1 MLLSTMSYEEIY
13 CEILKDFRN
22 VKEYYDVVIKEKVCK
37 SAQKS
42 RIYPWRHFDFY
53 THPKSQNKY
62 TYLTII
68 KKHAWWNNPE
78 VTVFCE
84 YEGERGKEIITMA
97 PKKDIMTSKYKLVIS
112 VFQAHFFKRYYERF
126 IKDEQAEQYKIALFL
141 SRNAGALQLGNK
153 IVSENEQIKEDS
165 ECHNSGML
173 NLDGLCL
180 GKISKENPNI
190 FIYKTFIPLDRL
202 YQKQFER
209 VMHEYLRM
217 IALRGGEDNPHCRKT
232 IEDTYN
238 NAARRFH
245 DILLGN
251 NQMTNQERIQTY
263 LEEYNKTCDILR
275 KYIII

>member
-13 CEILKDFRN
+13 REILKDFRD
-22 VKEYYDVVIKEKVCK
+22 VKEHYDIDIKAKVCK

-53 THPKSQNKY
+53 IHPKSQNKY

-153 IVSENEQIKEDS
+153 IVSDNEQIKEDP

-190 FIYKTFIPLDRL
+190 FVYKTFIPLDRL

-232 IEDTYN
+232 IEDIYN

-251 NQMTNQERIQTY
+251 NQMTDKERVQTY

-275 KYIII
+275 KYIIV

>member
-13 CEILKDFRN
+13 CEILKDFRD
-22 VKEYYDVVIKEKVCK
+22 VKVYYDVAIKAKVCK

-141 SRNAGALQLGNK
+141 SRNAGALQLGSK
-153 IVSENEQIKEDS
+153 IVSDNEQIKEDS
-165 ECHNSGML
+165 ECHNAGML

-217 IALRGGEDNPHCRKT
+217 IALRGGDDNPHCRKT
-232 IEDTYN
+232 IEDIYN

>member
-13 CEILKDFRN
+13 REILKDFRD
-22 VKEYYDVVIKEKVCK
+22 VKVHYDIDIKAKVCK

-53 THPKSQNKY
+53 IHPQSQNKY
-62 TYLTII
+62 TYLTTI

-84 YEGERGKEIITMA
+84 YEGAGGKEIITMA
-97 PKKDIMTSKYKLVIS
+97 PKKDLVTSKYKLLIS

-141 SRNAGALQLGNK
+141 SRNAGALQLGSK
-153 IVSENEQIKEDS
+153 IVSDNEQIKEDS
-165 ECHNSGML
+165 ECHNSAML

-180 GKISKENPNI
+180 GKVSKENPNI
-190 FIYKTFIPLDRL
+190 LIYKTFIPLDKL

-238 NAARRFH
+238 NAVRRFH

-251 NQMTNQERIQTY
+251 NQMTDKDRVQTY

-275 KYIII
+275 KYIIV

>member
-13 CEILKDFRN
+13 REILKDIRD
-22 VKEYYDVVIKEKVCK
+22 VKEYYDVAIKAKVYK

-68 KKHAWWNNPE
+68 KKHAWWNKPE

-153 IVSENEQIKEDS
+153 IVSDNEQIKEDS
-165 ECHNSGML
+165 EFYNSGML

-232 IEDTYN
+232 IEDIYN

-245 DILLGN
+245 DILFGN
-251 NQMTNQERIQTY
+251 NHMTDKERVQTY
-263 LEEYNKTCDILR
+263 LEEYNTTCDILR

>member
-13 CEILKDFRN
+13 RKILKDFRD
-22 VKEYYDVVIKEKVCK
+22 VKEYYDVAIKAKVCK

-53 THPKSQNKY
+53 THPRSQNKY

-180 GKISKENPNI
+180 GKISKDNPNI
-190 FIYKTFIPLDRL
+190 IIYKTFIPLDRL
-202 YQKQFER
+202 YQKQLER

-217 IALRGGEDNPHCRKT
+217 IALRGGDDNPHCRKI

-238 NAARRFH
+238 DAAIKFH

-251 NQMTNQERIQTY
+251 NQMTDKERVQTY

-275 KYIII
+275 KYIIV

>member
-13 CEILKDFRN
+13 REILKDIRD
-22 VKEYYDVVIKEKVCK
+22 VKEYYDVAIKEKVCK

-42 RIYPWRHFDFY
+42 RIYPWRHFDLY

-68 KKHAWWNNPE
+68 KKRAWWNNPE

-141 SRNAGALQLGNK
+141 SRNAGALQLGSK

-232 IEDTYN
+232 IEDIYN

-251 NQMTNQERIQTY
+251 NQMTDKERVHTY
-263 LEEYNKTCDILR
+263 LEEYNTTCDILR

>member
-13 CEILKDFRN
+13 REILKDIRD
-22 VKEYYDVVIKEKVCK
+22 VKEYYDVAIKEKVCK

-42 RIYPWRHFDFY
+42 RIYPWRHFDLY

-68 KKHAWWNNPE
+68 KKRAWWNNPE

-141 SRNAGALQLGNK
+141 SRNAGALQLGSK
-153 IVSENEQIKEDS
+153 IVSDNEQIKEDS

-209 VMHEYLRM
+209 VMHEYLKM

-232 IEDTYN
+232 IEDIYN

-245 DILLGN
+245 DILFGN
-251 NQMTNQERIQTY
+251 NQMTDKERVQTY

-275 KYIII
+275 HYIIL

>member
-13 CEILKDFRN
+13 REILKDFRD
-22 VKEYYDVVIKEKVCK
+22 VKEYYDVAIKAKVCK
-37 SAQKS
+37 NAQKS
-42 RIYPWRHFDFY
+42 CIYPWRHFDFY

-141 SRNAGALQLGNK
+141 SRNAGALQLGSK
-153 IVSENEQIKEDS
+153 IVSDNEQIKEDS

-180 GKISKENPNI
+180 GKISKDNPNI

-232 IEDTYN
+232 IEDIYN

-251 NQMTNQERIQTY
+251 NQMTDKERVQVY

>member
-13 CEILKDFRN
+13 REILKDIRD
-22 VKEYYDVVIKEKVCK
+22 VKEYYDVAIKAKVCK

-126 IKDEQAEQYKIALFL
+126 IKDEQAEQYKITLFL

-232 IEDTYN
+232 IEDIYN

-245 DILLGN
+245 DILFGN
-251 NQMTNQERIQTY
+251 NQMTDKERVQVY
-263 LEEYNKTCDILR
+263 LDEYNKTCDILR

>member
-13 CEILKDFRN
+13 CEILKDFRD
-22 VKEYYDVVIKEKVCK
+22 VKVYYDVAIKEKVCK

-97 PKKDIMTSKYKLVIS
+97 PKKDIMISKYKLVIS

-126 IKDEQAEQYKIALFL
+126 IKDKQAEQYKIALFL
-141 SRNAGALQLGNK
+141 SRNAGALQLGSK
-153 IVSENEQIKEDS
+153 IVSDNEQIKEDS

-217 IALRGGEDNPHCRKT
+217 IALRGGDDNPHCRKT
-232 IEDTYN
+232 IEDIYN

-245 DILLGN
+245 DILFGN
-251 NQMTNQERIQTY
+251 NQMTDKERVQVY

>member
-13 CEILKDFRN
+13 REILKDIRD
-22 VKEYYDVVIKEKVCK
+22 VKEYYDVAIKAKVCK

-141 SRNAGALQLGNK
+141 SRNAGALKLGNK

-202 YQKQFER
+202 YQKQLER

-232 IEDTYN
+232 IEDIYN

-245 DILLGN
+245 DILLEN
-251 NQMTNQERIQTY
+251 NHMTDKERVHTY
-263 LEEYNKTCDILR
+263 LEEYNTTCNILR

>member
-13 CEILKDFRN
+13 RKILKDFRD
-22 VKEYYDVVIKEKVCK
+22 VKEYYDVAIKAKVCK

-141 SRNAGALQLGNK
+141 SRNAGALQLGSK
-153 IVSENEQIKEDS
+153 IVSDNEQIKEDS

-217 IALRGGEDNPHCRKT
+217 IALRGGDDNPHCRKT
-232 IEDTYN
+232 IEDIYN

-245 DILLGN
+245 DILFRN
-251 NQMTNQERIQTY
+251 NQMTDKERVQVY

>member
-1 MLLSTMSYEEIY
+1 MLYEEIY
-13 CEILKDFRN
+13 REILKDIRD
-22 VKEYYDVVIKEKVCK
+22 VKEYYDVAIKEKVCK

-68 KKHAWWNNPE
+68 KKRAWWNNPE

-141 SRNAGALQLGNK
+141 SRNAGALQLGSK
-153 IVSENEQIKEDS
+153 IVSDNEQIKEDS

-180 GKISKENPNI
+180 GKISKDNPNI

-232 IEDTYN
+232 IEDIYN

-251 NQMTNQERIQTY
+251 NQMTDKERVHTY
-263 LEEYNKTCDILR
+263 LEEYNTTCDILR

>member
-13 CEILKDFRN
+13 SEILKDIRDI
-22 VKEYYDVVIKEKVCK
+22 KEYYDVAIKAKVCK

-84 YEGERGKEIITMA
+84 YEGKGGKEIITMA

-141 SRNAGALQLGNK
+141 SRNAGALQLGSK
-153 IVSENEQIKEDS
+153 IVSDNEQIKEDS

-217 IALRGGEDNPHCRKT
+217 IALRGGDDNPHCRKT
-232 IEDTYN
+232 IEDIYN
-238 NAARRFH
+238 YAARRFH
-245 DILLGN
+245 DILFGN
-251 NQMTNQERIQTY
+251 NQMTDKERVHTY
-263 LEEYNKTCDILR
+263 LEEYNTTCDILR

>member
-13 CEILKDFRN
+13 YEILKDFRD
-22 VKEYYDVVIKEKVCK
+22 VKVYYDVAIKEKVCK

-68 KKHAWWNNPE
+68 KKRAWWNNPE
-78 VTVFCE
+78 VTVFGE

-97 PKKDIMTSKYKLVIS
+97 PKKDIMTSKYNLVIS

-141 SRNAGALQLGNK
+141 SRNAGALQLGSK
-153 IVSENEQIKEDS
+153 IVSDNEQIKEDS

-180 GKISKENPNI
+180 GKISKDNPNI

-209 VMHEYLRM
+209 VMPEYLRM

>member
-13 CEILKDFRN
+13 REILKDFRD
-22 VKEYYDVVIKEKVCK
+22 VKEYYDVAIKAKVCK

-42 RIYPWRHFDFY
+42 RVYPWRHFDFY
-53 THPKSQNKY
+53 THPTSHNKY

-84 YEGERGKEIITMA
+84 YEGKGGKEIITMA
-97 PKKDIMTSKYKLVIS
+97 PKKDIMTSRYKLVIS

-126 IKDEQAEQYKIALFL
+126 IKDEQTEQYKIALFL
-141 SRNAGALQLGNK
+141 SRNAGALQLGSK
-153 IVSENEQIKEDS
+153 IVSYNEQIKEDS
-165 ECHNSGML
+165 EYYNSALL

-202 YQKQFER
+202 YQKQLER
-209 VMHEYLRM
+209 VMHEYLGM
-217 IALRGGEDNPHCRKT
+217 IAIRGSEDHPHCKNT
-232 IEDTYN
+232 IEYIYN
-238 NAARRFH
+238 NSIKNFR
-245 DILLGN
+245 DILLGKY
-251 NQMTNQERIQTY
+251 QMTDKERIQTY
-263 LEEYNKTCDILR
+263 IEEYNKTCDILR
-275 KYIII
+275 KYIIV

>member
-13 CEILKDFRN
+13 RKILKDFRD
-22 VKEYYDVVIKEKVCK
+22 VKEYYDVAIKAKVCK

-84 YEGERGKEIITMA
+84 YEGERGKEIITVA

-180 GKISKENPNI
+180 GKISKDNPNI

-217 IALRGGEDNPHCRKT
+217 IALRGGDDNPHCRKT

>member
-13 CEILKDFRN
+13 CEILKDFRD
-22 VKEYYDVVIKEKVCK
+22 VKVYYDVAIKEKVCK

-84 YEGERGKEIITMA
+84 YEGKGGKEIITMA

-141 SRNAGALQLGNK
+141 SRNAGALQLGSK
-153 IVSENEQIKEDS
+153 IVSDNEQIKEDS

>member
-13 CEILKDFRN
+13 REILKDFRD
-22 VKEYYDVVIKEKVCK
+22 VKEYYDVAIKAKVCK
-37 SAQKS
+37 NAQKS

-53 THPKSQNKY
+53 THPTSHNKY

-84 YEGERGKEIITMA
+84 YEGKLGKEIITIA

-126 IKDEQAEQYKIALFL
+126 IKDEQTEQYKIALFL
-141 SRNAGALQLGNK
+141 SRNVGALQLGSK

-202 YQKQFER
+202 YQEQFER

-217 IALRGGEDNPHCRKT
+217 TALRGGEDNPHCRTT

-238 NAARRFH
+238 NAVKRFH

-251 NQMTNQERIQTY
+251 NQMTDKERVQTY

-275 KYIII
+275 KYIIV

>member
-1 MLLSTMSYEEIY
+1 MLLSKMSYEEIY
-13 CEILKDFRN
+13 REILKDIRD
-22 VKEYYDVVIKEKVCK
+22 VKEYYDVAIKAKVCK

-126 IKDEQAEQYKIALFL
+126 IKNEQAEQHKIALFL
-141 SRNAGALQLGNK
+141 SRNAGALQLGSK
-153 IVSENEQIKEDS
+153 IVSDNEQIKEDS
-165 ECHNSGML
+165 ECHNSGMI

-180 GKISKENPNI
+180 GKISKDNPNI

-232 IEDTYN
+232 IEDIYN

-251 NQMTNQERIQTY
+251 NQMTDKERVQVY

>member
-1 MLLSTMSYEEIY
+1 MLLSTMSYKEIY
-13 CEILKDFRN
+13 REILKDFRD
-22 VKEYYDVVIKEKVCK
+22 VKEYYDVAIKAKVCK

-42 RIYPWRHFDFY
+42 RVYPWRHFDFY

-68 KKHAWWNNPE
+68 KKRAWWNNPE

-84 YEGERGKEIITMA
+84 YEGKGGKEIITMA
-97 PKKDIMTSKYKLVIS
+97 PKKDIMTSRYKLVIS

-126 IKDEQAEQYKIALFL
+126 IKDEQTEQYKIALFL
-141 SRNAGALQLGNK
+141 SRNAGALQLGSK
-153 IVSENEQIKEDS
+153 IVSYNEQIKEDS
-165 ECHNSGML
+165 EYYNSALL

-202 YQKQFER
+202 YQKQLEQ

>member
-13 CEILKDFRN
+13 CEILKDFRD
-22 VKEYYDVVIKEKVCK
+22 VKVYYDVAIKEKVCK

-68 KKHAWWNNPE
+68 KKHAWWKNPE

-141 SRNAGALQLGNK
+141 SRNAGALQLGSK
-153 IVSENEQIKEDS
+153 IVSDNEQIKEDS

-232 IEDTYN
+232 IEDIYN

-251 NQMTNQERIQTY
+251 NQMTDKERVQVY

>member
-13 CEILKDFRN
+13 CEILKDFRD
-22 VKEYYDVVIKEKVCK
+22 VKVYYDVAIKEKVCK

-126 IKDEQAEQYKIALFL
+126 IKDEQTEQYKIALFL
-141 SRNAGALQLGNK
+141 SRNSGALQLGSK
-153 IVSENEQIKEDS
+153 IVSDNEQIKEDS

-232 IEDTYN
+232 IEDIYN

-251 NQMTNQERIQTY
+251 NQMTDKERVQVY

>member
-13 CEILKDFRN
+13 CEILKDFRD
-22 VKEYYDVVIKEKVCK
+22 VKEYYDVAIKEKVCK

-141 SRNAGALQLGNK
+141 SRNAGALQLGSK
-153 IVSENEQIKEDS
+153 IVSDNEQIKEDS

-251 NQMTNQERIQTY
+251 NQMIDKERVQVY

>member
-13 CEILKDFRN
+13 REILKDFRD
-22 VKEYYDVVIKEKVCK
+22 VKEHYDIDIKAKVCK

-141 SRNAGALQLGNK
+141 SRNAGALQLGSK
-153 IVSENEQIKEDS
+153 IVSDNEQIKEDS

-217 IALRGGEDNPHCRKT
+217 IALRGGDDNPHCRKT
-232 IEDTYN
+232 IEDIYN

-245 DILLGN
+245 DILFGN
-251 NQMTNQERIQTY
+251 NQMTDKERVQVY

>member
-13 CEILKDFRN
+13 REILKDFRD
-22 VKEYYDVVIKEKVCK
+22 VKEYYDVAIKAKVCK

-126 IKDEQAEQYKIALFL
+126 IKDEQTEQYKIALFL
-141 SRNAGALQLGNK
+141 SRNSGALQLGSK
-153 IVSENEQIKEDS
+153 IVSDNEQIKEDS

-217 IALRGGEDNPHCRKT
+217 IALKGGEDNPHCRKT

-238 NAARRFH
+238 NAARRFR

-251 NQMTNQERIQTY
+251 NHMTGKERVQTY

-275 KYIII
+275 QYIIL

>member
-1 MLLSTMSYEEIY
+1 MSYEEIY
-13 CEILKDFRN
+13 REILKDIRD
-22 VKEYYDVVIKEKVCK
+22 VKEYYDVAIKAKVCK

-53 THPKSQNKY
+53 IHPKSQNKY

-141 SRNAGALQLGNK
+141 SRNAGALQLGSK
-153 IVSENEQIKEDS
+153 IVSDNEQIKEDS

-180 GKISKENPNI
+180 GKISKDNPNI

-232 IEDTYN
+232 IEDIYN

-251 NQMTNQERIQTY
+251 NQMTDKERVHTY
-263 LEEYNKTCDILR
+263 LEEYNTTCDILR

>member
-13 CEILKDFRN
+13 REILKDFRD
-22 VKEYYDVVIKEKVCK
+22 VKEYYYVAIKAKVCK

-68 KKHAWWNNPE
+68 KKRAWWNNPE

-141 SRNAGALQLGNK
+141 SRNAGALQLGSK
-153 IVSENEQIKEDS
+153 IVSDNEQIKEDS

-217 IALRGGEDNPHCRKT
+217 IALRGGDDNPHCRKT
-232 IEDTYN
+232 IEDIYN

>member
-13 CEILKDFRN
+13 REILKDFRD
-22 VKEYYDVVIKEKVCK
+22 VKEYYDVAIKAKVCK

-42 RIYPWRHFDFY
+42 RVYPWRHFDFY

-84 YEGERGKEIITMA
+84 YEGKGGKEIITMA
-97 PKKDIMTSKYKLVIS
+97 PKKDIMTSRYKLVIS

-126 IKDEQAEQYKIALFL
+126 IKDEQTEQYKIALFL
-141 SRNAGALQLGNK
+141 SRNAGALQLGSK
-153 IVSENEQIKEDS
+153 IVSYNEQIKEDS
-165 ECHNSGML
+165 EYYNSALL

-202 YQKQFER
+202 YQKQLER
-209 VMHEYLRM
+209 VMHEYLGM
-217 IALRGGEDNPHCRKT
+217 IA
-232 IEDTYN
+232 
-238 NAARRFH
+238 
-245 DILLGN
+245 DISFF
-251 NQMTNQERIQTY
+251 ESS
-263 LEEYNKTCDILR
+263 
-275 KYIII
+275 

>member
-1 MLLSTMSYEEIY
+1 MSYEEIY
-13 CEILKDFRN
+13 RKILKDFRD
-22 VKEYYDVVIKEKVCK
+22 VKEYYDVAIKAKVCK

-53 THPKSQNKY
+53 THPRSQNKY

-180 GKISKENPNI
+180 GKISKDNPNI
-190 FIYKTFIPLDRL
+190 IIYKTFIPLDRL
-202 YQKQFER
+202 YQKQLER

-217 IALRGGEDNPHCRKT
+217 IALRGGDDNPHCRKI

-238 NAARRFH
+238 DAAIKFH

-251 NQMTNQERIQTY
+251 NQMTDKERVQTY

-275 KYIII
+275 KYIIV

>member
-1 MLLSTMSYEEIY
+1 MLLSTMSYEEMY
-13 CEILKDFRN
+13 CEILKDFRD
-22 VKEYYDVVIKEKVCK
+22 VKEYYDVAIKAKVCK

-53 THPKSQNKY
+53 THPRSQNKY

-209 VMHEYLRM
+209 VMYEYLKM
-217 IALRGGEDNPHCRKT
+217 IALRGGDDNPHCRKT
-232 IEDTYN
+232 IEDIYN

-245 DILLGN
+245 DILFGN
-251 NQMTNQERIQTY
+251 NQMTDKERVQTY

-275 KYIII
+275 KYIIV

>member
-13 CEILKDFRN
+13 REILKDFRD
-22 VKEYYDVVIKEKVCK
+22 VKVYYDVAIKEKVCK

-141 SRNAGALQLGNK
+141 SRNAGALQLGSK
-153 IVSENEQIKEDS
+153 IVSDNEQIKEDS

-217 IALRGGEDNPHCRKT
+217 IALRGGDDNPHCRKT
-232 IEDTYN
+232 IEDIYN

-245 DILLGN
+245 DILFGN
-251 NQMTNQERIQTY
+251 NQMTDKERVQVY

>member
-13 CEILKDFRN
+13 YEILKDFRD
-22 VKEYYDVVIKEKVCK
+22 VKVYYDVAIKEKVCK

-141 SRNAGALQLGNK
+141 SRNAGAFQLGSK
-153 IVSENEQIKEDS
+153 IVSDNEQIKEDS

-209 VMHEYLRM
+209 VMHEYLRT
-217 IALRGGEDNPHCRKT
+217 IALRGGDDNPHCRKT
-232 IEDTYN
+232 IEDIYN

-251 NQMTNQERIQTY
+251 NQMTDKERVQTY

-275 KYIII
+275 KYIIV

>member
-1 MLLSTMSYEEIY
+1 MSYEEIY
-13 CEILKDFRN
+13 REILKDIRD
-22 VKEYYDVVIKEKVCK
+22 VKEYYDIAIKAKVCK

-42 RIYPWRHFDFY
+42 RKYPWRHFDFY

-68 KKHAWWNNPE
+68 KKRAWWNNPE

-141 SRNAGALQLGNK
+141 SRNAGALQLGSK
-153 IVSENEQIKEDS
+153 IVSDNEQIKEDS
-165 ECHNSGML
+165 EGHNSGML

-217 IALRGGEDNPHCRKT
+217 IALRGGDDNPHCRKT
-232 IEDTYN
+232 IEDIYN

>member
-1 MLLSTMSYEEIY
+1 MSYEEIY
-13 CEILKDFRN
+13 REILKDIRD
-22 VKEYYDVVIKEKVCK
+22 VKEYYDVAIKEKVCK

-68 KKHAWWNNPE
+68 KKRAWWNNPE

-141 SRNAGALQLGNK
+141 SRNAGALQLGSK
-153 IVSENEQIKEDS
+153 IVSDNEQIKEDS

-180 GKISKENPNI
+180 GKISKDNPNI

-232 IEDTYN
+232 IEDIYN

-251 NQMTNQERIQTY
+251 NQMTDKERVHTY
-263 LEEYNKTCDILR
+263 LEEYNTTCDILR

>member
-13 CEILKDFRN
+13 REILKDFRD
-22 VKEYYDVVIKEKVCK
+22 VKVYYDVAIKEKVCK

-97 PKKDIMTSKYKLVIS
+97 PKKDIMTSKYNLVIS

-141 SRNAGALQLGNK
+141 SRNAGALQLGSK
-153 IVSENEQIKEDS
+153 IVSDNEQIKEDS

-251 NQMTNQERIQTY
+251 NHMTDKERVQTY

-275 KYIII
+275 QYIIL

>member
-1 MLLSTMSYEEIY
+1 MLLDTMSSEEVY
-13 CEILKDFRN
+13 REILKDFRD
-22 VKEYYDVVIKEKVCK
+22 VKVYYDVAIKEKVCK

-84 YEGERGKEIITMA
+84 YEGKGGKEIITIA
-97 PKKDIMTSKYKLVIS
+97 PKKDIMTSRYKLVIS

-126 IKDEQAEQYKIALFL
+126 IKDEQTEQYKIDLFL
-141 SRNAGALQLGNK
+141 SRNAGALQLGSK
-153 IVSENEQIKEDS
+153 IVSYNEQIKEDS
-165 ECHNSGML
+165 EYYNSALL

-217 IALRGGEDNPHCRKT
+217 IALRGGDDNPHCRKT
-232 IEDTYN
+232 IEDIYN

-245 DILLGN
+245 DILLEN

-275 KYIII
+275 KYIIV